1 MTDCLIRRK
10 TSTRAEMAAMEA
22 TVPDILKAAESKVYN
37 EPVDD
42 RPSTL
47 IAKLNDNE
55 LHRFKIGLTMQTMDR
70 LK

>member
-1 MTDCLIRRK
+1 
-10 TSTRAEMAAMEA
+10 MAAMEA